1 MAQCKIFL
9 FLVCWGSSIGHAQG
23 KAVSAFLGN
32 CLKLSCFGF
41 LWAMEAANRKWKK
54 LGSKWKDMFPLDP
67 GQPSLG
73 SWLDEQDDPWGIG
86 CRACHSA
93 GCAGNLA
100 QYAVATEGGLQ
111 SNRWRAQRRE
121 GKGLSRFC
129 RQHETGFGA
138 GLWQGDTGARSVLYP
153 GRPHND
159 VPPGARYVSIGSSS
173 RFSGCD
179 PNDIG
184 FAVGQVSAEN
194 VLGQRIPPNSF
205 MWIPHHLHHEA
216 KHILR

>member
-1 MAQCKIFL
+1 M
-9 FLVCWGSSIGHAQG
+9 
-23 KAVSAFLGN
+23 LGI
-32 CLKLSCFGF
+32 SCFGF

-100 QYAVATEGGLQ
+100 QYTVATEGGLQ
-111 SNRWRAQRRE
+111 SNRWSAQRRE

-138 GLWQGDTGARSVLYP
+138 GLWQGDTGARSVLYH

-159 VPPGARYVSIGSSS
+159 VPPGARYVSIGSAS

-194 VLGQRIPPNSF
+194 VLGQGCASKGTNST
-205 MWIPHHLHHEA
+205 
-216 KHILR
+216 KQLRVDPSPLAP